1 MSMKRLIV
9 AALLLTAAPA
19 AAHNMW
25 IKPSAATV
33 SGEDGWVSFDAAA
46 STDVFIADHQPLRIE
61 QVKAFAPDGSETRIE
76 NGLTGRYRSTFD
88 LHLTTP
94 GTWRVAI
101 ENAGVQGSYKL
112 NGEDYRVGGRGP
124 GGPGGP
130 GGMRPPGGPGAAAA
144 AGGPAGA
151 PAAGGGGRPP
161 MAGKFVSGGP
171 DFALPAGATDVKLTQ
186 TASRNE
192 VFVTLGEPSEIKPA
206 GKGLEMVPL
215 THPADLVADA
225 PGRFRFLVEGKP
237 AANLEVRLI
246 PDGKRYRNAQG
257 EIVAK
262 TNAAGEV
269 SVTWPSAG
277 LYWLNATYQDDQ
289 PGAANVSGHRFN
301 YVTTL
306 EVMTP

>member
-1 MSMKRLIV
+1 MRRLIV
-9 AALLLTAAPA
+9 AALLLGAAPA

-76 NGLTGRYRSTFD
+76 NGITGRYRSTFD
-88 LHLTTP
+88 LHLTRP

-112 NGEDYRVGGRGP
+112 GGEDYRVGGRP
-124 GGPGGP
+124 PGGP
-130 GGMRPPGGPGAAAA
+130 GGMRPPGAPGAAS
-144 AGGPAGA
+144 AGGPAAKPPGQS
-151 PAAGGGGRPP
+151 GRPG
-161 MAGKFVSGGP
+161 ANAKFVPGGP

-186 TASRNE
+186 IANRNE
-192 VFVTLGEPSEIKPA
+192 VFVTLGEPSEIKPT

-215 THPADLVADA
+215 THPADLVADE

-262 TNAAGEV
+262 TDAAGEV
-269 SVTWPSAG
+269 SVTWPAAG
-277 LYWLNATYQDDQ
+277 LYWMNATFQD
-289 PGAANVSGHRFN
+289 GTSTVANVSGRRFN

>member
-1 MSMKRLIV
+1 MKRLFV
-9 AALLLTAAPA
+9 AALLLAAAPA
-19 AAHNMW
+19 GAHNLW

-46 STDVFIADHQPLRIE
+46 STDVFVADHQPLRVE
-61 QVKAFAPDGSETRIE
+61 QIKAFTPDGSEARIE
-76 NGLTGRYRSTFD
+76 NGITGRYRSTFD
-88 LHLTTP
+88 LHLTKP
-94 GTWRVAI
+94 GTWRVAV
-101 ENAGVQGSYKL
+101 ENAGLQGSYKL
-112 NGEDYRVGGRGP
+112 GGEDYRVGGRP
-124 GGPGGP
+124 PGGP
-130 GGMRPPGGPGAAAA
+130 GGMRPAGAPGAAAA
-144 AGGPAGA
+144 NARGPAGGPTGA
-151 PAAGGGGRPP
+151 APPQRPG
-161 MAGKFVSGGP
+161 MTGKFVPGGP
-171 DFALPAGATDVKLTQ
+171 DFVLPAGATDVKLTQ
-186 TASRNE
+186 SASRNE
-192 VFVTLGEPSEIKPA
+192 VFVTLGEPTEIKPT

-246 PDGKRYRNAQG
+246 PDGKRYRNDQG

-269 SVTWPSAG
+269 SVPWPSAG
-277 LYWLNATYQDDQ
+277 LYWLNATYQD
-289 PGAANVSGHRFN
+289 GTSSIANASGRRFN